1 MIKNSVFNTKTY
13 INTLEAL
20 VNIKSEY
27 FHEEEI
33 FQYIYNRLVKKN
45 IKVQIHEYHDEKIT
59 GFKGKNL
66 IGRMGNPNAG
76 PKILLNAHV
85 DTVNLVSGWTYSPH
99 KMTVEENRAYG
110 LGTCDMKSGVA
121 AILLAL
127 EELSAYETEMKGEI
141 IFSFV
146 SDEEGPFGLGTNYLI
161 HDQLINDADV
171 AIVTEPSSAFSQES
185 FPNIC
190 LGARGGTSYK
200 VDFYGKAAHAANPHF
215 GISAIKDAAK
225 VIEALDQIEL
235 KDDGVLGKGTNCVID
250 FKGGGDACSVAQHA
264 YFKIFRHM
272 VIGESNDTV
281 YEEIDTLIRSLNLK
295 SDYKITFRKGPTKDS
310 DGFMPYVVDP
320 NDDYVRKFI
329 EVVANATEKDP
340 NFSYF
345 SSIGDFNYLGSRLNI
360 PVVVFGADGGNY
372 HSADEWVDIPSA
384 VTMTKAVYEYL
395 VEMLL

>member
-127 EELSAYETEMKGEI
+127 EELSAHETEMKGEI

-190 LGARGGTSYK
+190 LGARGGTSYR
-200 VDFYGKAAHAANPHF
+200 VDFYGKAAHAANPQF
-215 GISAIKDAAK
+215 GVSAIKDAAK

-264 YFKIFRHM
+264 YFKVFRHM

-329 EVVANATEKDP
+329 EVVTNTTEKDP

-360 PVVVFGADGGNY
+360 PVIVFGADGGNY

-384 VTMTKAVYEYL
+384 VTMTKTVYEYL